1 MRKIIYLALM
11 GLLFGVFVT
20 YQSAASNQ
28 DNPSQ
33 GEPMS
38 GLKFENLLKAQLER
52 VNGTEVIVSRVTIP
66 PNTSLPKHWHPGEEF
81 GYVLEGSVVLWQ
93 DGKDDIVG
101 HKGDVSYR
109 NYKRRGRYDSRVP
122 CPRTGKAR
130 ARPRRVT
137 DTEFVCRVEEN

>member
-101 HKGDVSYR
+101 HKGDVVKVPLQQVHTAITKDEGATILVFR
-109 NYKRRGRYDSRVP
+109 VHELGKPERVP
-122 CPRTGKAR
+122 
-130 ARPRRVT
+130 
-137 DTEFVCRVEEN
+137 VE